1 MSINVFNRQK
11 SVNIGD
17 MLVSF
22 YFAIFEKMEYELKLP
37 KEKEYNLIL
46 VSDKR
51 IKELNKRYIGKNSVT
66 DVICFSSDQGADI
79 FVSVDTV
86 KTNSELYHEDFQTE
100 LTRVFAHGLLHAAG
114 YEDNTL
120 LSKKR
125 MWRVQERIVRCISL
139 YK

>member
-11 SVNIGD
+11 SVNMGD

-22 YFAIFEKMEYELKLP
+22 YSAIFEKMEYELKLP
-37 KEKEYNLIL
+37 KNKEYNLIL

-66 DVICFSSDQGADI
+66 DVICFSYDQGADI

-86 KTNSELYHEDFQTE
+86 QTNSELYRENFQTE
-100 LTRVFAHGLLHAAG
+100 LTRVFAHGLLHAVG
-114 YEDNTL
+114 YEDNTS